1 MYINLYFSFESV
13 IIIKLY
19 KIGAKMN
26 FRPNQVLQNVNEF
39 SRGMPSAS
47 RIGQSFRST
56 TILN

>member
-1 MYINLYFSFESV
+1 
-13 IIIKLY
+13 
-19 KIGAKMN
+19 MN
-26 FRPNQVLQNVNEF
+26 FRPNHVLQNVNEF